1 MSLLYPEFIRVTDMF
16 MDRYMEKMHRHYIYR
31 DADSQLFRV
40 GCVMLKPSGQR
51 EFKFPEREY
60 RHAHEAD
67 TEFESNIFQDEQ
79 TGMEPID
86 GCEDLTFAALD
97 SSVINQAHP
106 TVSHY
111 DDAVESLRDNAGDW
125 VSQKLH
131 SGIRV
136 FAVCTPKLE
145 IKLYPAGFVGRD
157 GFEVPARTK
166 TLHYIEKAFL
176 RFDGVQSG
184 VLEGYYSDS
193 LGLTVTDVAILDGRD
208 IQKKP
213 ISERQRV
220 LVDLFGADKA
230 SLFSDRFEPFL
241 TACWRSA
248 ATSAWENMN
257 APVYLFK
264 NKVTNESIILSGNPK
279 RALSFSSKPNG
290 QGEFMELSDGFS
302 TCPAPNPARQLKVS
316 FQLCSAVGL
325 FPFSKREPVL
335 LFRT

>member
-16 MDRYMEKMHRHYIYR
+16 TDRYMEKMHRHYIYR

-51 EFKFPEREY
+51 ESKFPEREY

-67 TEFESNIFQDEQ
+67 AEFESNLFQDEQ
-79 TGMEPID
+79 VGMEPVD
-86 GCEDLTFAALD
+86 GCEDLTFTALD
-97 SSVINQAHP
+97 SGDINQAHP
-106 TVSHY
+106 MVSLY
-111 DDAVESLRDNAGDW
+111 DDTVESLRDNADDW

-136 FAVCTPKLE
+136 FAVCTPKME
-145 IKLYPAGFVGRD
+145 IKIYPAGLVGRNE
-157 GFEVPARTK
+157 FEIPARTK

-193 LGLTVTDVAILDGRD
+193 LGLTVTDVAILDDRD
-208 IQKKP
+208 IQKSP

-220 LVDLFGADKA
+220 LVDLFDDGKP
-230 SLFSDRFEPFL
+230 SLFSDRLELFSA
-241 TACWRSA
+241 ACWRSA

-264 NKVTNESIILSGNPK
+264 NKVTNESIIVSGEPK
-279 RALSFSSKPNG
+279 RTLSFSSKPNG
-290 QGEFMELSDGFS
+290 LGEFMELSDGFS
-302 TCPAPNPARQLKVS
+302 TRPAPNPARQLSVS
-316 FQLCSAVGL
+316 HQLCSAVGF

-335 LFRT
+335 LFQA